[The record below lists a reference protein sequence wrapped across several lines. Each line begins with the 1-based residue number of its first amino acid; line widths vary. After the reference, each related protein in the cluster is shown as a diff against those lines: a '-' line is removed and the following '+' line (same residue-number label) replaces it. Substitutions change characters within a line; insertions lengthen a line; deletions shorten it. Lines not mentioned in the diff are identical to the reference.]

1 MTEYNPRYDDDNSLD
16 EEDLVANQS
25 NPGLYIIGD
34 LDLSTSNGVYEIER
48 GDKKGVLM
56 INKRLMAHIR
66 IQGRRKGLGSQL
78 LF

>member
-34 LDLSTSNGVYEIER
+34 LDLSTSDGVYEIER
-48 GDKKGVLM
+48 GDKKVC
-56 INKRLMAHIR
+56 
-66 IQGRRKGLGSQL
+66 
-78 LF
+78 

>member
-56 INKRLMAHIR
+56 INKQLMAHIL
-66 IQGRRKGLGSQL
+66 IQGRRKGLGRQL

>member
-56 INKRLMAHIR
+56 INKRLMAHIL
-66 IQGRRKGLGSQL
+66 IQRRRKGLGR
-78 LF
+78 

>member
-48 GDKKGVLM
+48 GDKEGMLM
-56 INKRLMAHIR
+56 INKRLMVHNL
-66 IQGRRKGLGSQL
+66 IQGRRKGLGR
-78 LF
+78 

>member
-34 LDLSTSNGVYEIER
+34 LDLSTSNGVHEIER

-56 INKRLMAHIR
+56 INKRLMAHIL
-66 IQGRRKGLGSQL
+66 IQGRRKGLGRQL